1 MTLVSNPEFLVE
13 AVENTNT
20 AAYKPAF
27 GTVGESSRKDPNAT
41 IS

>member
-20 AAYKPAF
+20 AADKPAF

-41 IS
+41 MS

>member
-1 MTLVSNPEFLVE
+1 MTLMNNPEFPVE